1 LFKDEQGRPGDSR
14 PGSTFPDLLFR
25 APSKRLVAFN
35 DVDVDAK
42 GNITQ
47 REVDSA
53 ARLRRSPVDV
63 YLVPKPPPSQR
74 RKRRHKKTNSEP
86 NESGGR

>member
-35 DVDVDAK
+35 D
-42 GNITQ
+42 TQ

-53 ARLRRSPVDV
+53 ARMRRSPVDV